1 MMKLLEVYAT
11 SFYGSSL
18 WNLFSKE
25 VTRIFSSWNVTVR
38 NVFNL
43 PWDTHRYLIETV
55 SKSTHP
61 KVMMCSR
68 YMKFMESMGGTCK
81 KRSVRYLAALVKDDR
96 RTLTG
101 RTISSIASDCDV
113 VRSSL
118 TPMKTKDMKY
128 KTAPLEEQWR
138 LPILRELLEIR
149 SGQSELPGTDNDE
162 LKLMIDHICSS

>member
-1 MMKLLEVYAT
+1 MKFMLL
-11 SFYGSSL
+11 SSIAVS
-18 WNLFSKE
+18 WG
-25 VTRIFSSWNVTVR
+25 IFSPRKSLGSFHPGTIR
-38 NVFNL
+38 NIFNL
-43 PWDTHRYLIETV
+43 SWKTHRYLIETV

-61 KVMMCSR
+61 KVLIFSR
-68 YMKFMESMGGTCK
+68 SWSPC
-81 KRSVRYLAALVKDDR
+81 YLAALIKDDR

-149 SGQSELPGTDNDE
+149 SGQSELLGTDNDE
-162 LKLMIDHICSS
+162 LKLMINHIFSS